1 MIGEKMQELTIKIN
15 EDYMGVFLDM
25 LEKMPK
31 DKVQI
36 KNPTSQNTKQAI
48 SEIMASLEDK
58 EINEVFERLKD
69 K

>member
-36 KNPTSQNTKQAI
+36 KNPTSQNIKQAI

>member
-1 MIGEKMQELTIKIN
+1 MQELTIKIN
-15 EDYMGVFLDM
+15 EDYMGAFLDV

-48 SEIMASLEDK
+48 SEITASLEDK

>member
-1 MIGEKMQELTIKIN
+1 MIGEKMQELIIKIN

>member
-1 MIGEKMQELTIKIN
+1 MQELTIKIN

>member
-1 MIGEKMQELTIKIN
+1 MQEITIKIN